1 MGTIVSILLI
11 PTGAILVGYGF
22 GEFVMPLFTDD
33 IHEQNSRGILSG
45 YVAFVIFIGVGI
57 KIKNWKK
64 SNDWIMGTANRIRFQ
79 SPLGQSFLVMQLG
92 LLLARTIFCW
102 YVYDHSHPTKAS
114 TLDGNFDGNY
124 LDVLR
129 MFSIIQLLI
138 D

>member
-79 SPLGQSFLVMQLG
+79 SPASAGLSFSAIRVAIGPDHL
-92 LLLARTIFCW
+92 FW
-102 YVYDHSHPTKAS
+102 YVYDQPHPTKAS

-124 LDVLR
+124 LGV
-129 MFSIIQLLI
+129 FTIVSIIQ
-138 D
+138 

>member
-45 YVAFVIFIGVGI
+45 YVSFVIFIGVAF

-64 SNDWIMGTANRIRFQ
+64 SNDRIMGTANRIRFQ
-79 SPLGQSFLVMQLG
+79 SPTPLG
-92 LLLARTIFCW
+92 LSFSAIRVAIGP
-102 YVYDHSHPTKAS
+102 DHP
-114 TLDGNFDGNY
+114 F
-124 LDVLR
+124 
-129 MFSIIQLLI
+129 
-138 D
+138 

>member
-22 GEFVMPLFTDD
+22 GEFVMPLCTDD

-64 SNDWIMGTANRIRFQ
+64 PND
-79 SPLGQSFLVMQLG
+79 
-92 LLLARTIFCW
+92 
-102 YVYDHSHPTKAS
+102 
-114 TLDGNFDGNY
+114 
-124 LDVLR
+124 
-129 MFSIIQLLI
+129 
-138 D
+138 

>member
-45 YVAFVIFIGVGI
+45 YIAFVIFIGVGI

-64 SNDWIMGTANRIRFQ
+64 PDDWIMGTANRIRFQ
-79 SPLGQSFLVMQLG
+79 SPTPAGLSFSAIRVAIGPDHL
-92 LLLARTIFCW
+92 FW
-102 YVYDHSHPTKAS
+102 YVYDQSHPTKAS
-114 TLDGNFDGNY
+114 TLGGNFDGNY
-124 LDVLR
+124 LGV
-129 MFSIIQLLI
+129 FKIPSIIQ
-138 D
+138 

>member
-22 GEFVMPLFTDD
+22 GEFVMPLFTND

-64 SNDWIMGTANRIRFQ
+64 SNDWIMGTANTTTTQHYYMRNLMKVT
-79 SPLGQSFLVMQLG
+79 PLKVS
-92 LLLARTIFCW
+92 
-102 YVYDHSHPTKAS
+102 DK
-114 TLDGNFDGNY
+114 N
-124 LDVLR
+124 
-129 MFSIIQLLI
+129 
-138 D
+138 

>member
-45 YVAFVIFIGVGI
+45 YVTFVILIGVGI

-64 SNDWIMGTANRIRFQ
+64 SN
-79 SPLGQSFLVMQLG
+79 LLQL
-92 LLLARTIFCW
+92 
-102 YVYDHSHPTKAS
+102 D
-114 TLDGNFDGNY
+114 D
-124 LDVLR
+124 
-129 MFSIIQLLI
+129 
-138 D
+138 